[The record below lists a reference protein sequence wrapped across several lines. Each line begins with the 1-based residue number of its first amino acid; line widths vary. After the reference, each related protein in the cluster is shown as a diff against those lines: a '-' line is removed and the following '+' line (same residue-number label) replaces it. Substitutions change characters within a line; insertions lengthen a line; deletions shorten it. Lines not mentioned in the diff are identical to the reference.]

1 MQGIPLNE
9 RKRLGALL
17 DDRPQAE
24 VMAMIPQFSQA
35 ETDNFVAPPA
45 QIPEALGVLMF
56 NMERGVNLPEIQE
69 FLRDCPDI
77 QPFDVILATS
87 WMTAAPAPAT
97 RTPPVNW
104 HRRLV

>member
-17 DDRPQAE
+17 DDRPQTE

-69 FLRDCPDI
+69 FLRARCGK
-77 QPFDVILATS
+77 QSESNQALRQ
-87 WMTAAPAPAT
+87 AALSPSP
-97 RTPPVNW
+97 
-104 HRRLV
+104 

>member
-17 DDRPQAE
+17 DDRPQTK

-56 NMERGVNLPEIQE
+56 NMERGVNLPEIE
-69 FLRDCPDI
+69 YSEEAKKAEGKRSRLLEI
-77 QPFDVILATS
+77 NKE
-87 WMTAAPAPAT
+87 AANP
-97 RTPPVNW
+97 
-104 HRRLV
+104 L

>member
-17 DDRPQAE
+17 DDRPQTE

-56 NMERGVNLPEIQE
+56 NMERGVNLAGNSGISAGLPGYSA
-69 FLRDCPDI
+69 L
-77 QPFDVILATS
+77 
-87 WMTAAPAPAT
+87 
-97 RTPPVNW
+97 
-104 HRRLV
+104 

>member
-17 DDRPQAE
+17 DDRPQTE

-45 QIPEALGVLMF
+45 QIPEALGRAG
-56 NMERGVNLPEIQE
+56 EG
-69 FLRDCPDI
+69 
-77 QPFDVILATS
+77 
-87 WMTAAPAPAT
+87 
-97 RTPPVNW
+97 
-104 HRRLV
+104 

>member
-17 DDRPQAE
+17 DDRPQTE

-56 NMERGVNLPEIQE
+56 NMERGEPAGNSGISAGLPGYSA
-69 FLRDCPDI
+69 L
-77 QPFDVILATS
+77 
-87 WMTAAPAPAT
+87 
-97 RTPPVNW
+97 
-104 HRRLV
+104 

>member
-45 QIPEALGVLMF
+45 QIPEAL
-56 NMERGVNLPEIQE
+56 
-69 FLRDCPDI
+69 
-77 QPFDVILATS
+77 AS
-87 WMTAAPAPAT
+87 
-97 RTPPVNW
+97 
-104 HRRLV
+104 

>member
-17 DDRPQAE
+17 DDRPQTE

-45 QIPEALGVLMF
+45 QIPEALGVPDVQHGTGREPAG
-56 NMERGVNLPEIQE
+56 NSGISAGLPGY
-69 FLRDCPDI
+69 
-77 QPFDVILATS
+77 
-87 WMTAAPAPAT
+87 PA
-97 RTPPVNW
+97 
-104 HRRLV
+104 L

>member
-17 DDRPQAE
+17 DDRPQTE

-56 NMERGVNLPEIQE
+56 NMERGGTCRKFRNFCGIARIFSPL
-69 FLRDCPDI
+69 
-77 QPFDVILATS
+77 T
-87 WMTAAPAPAT
+87 
-97 RTPPVNW
+97 
-104 HRRLV
+104 

>member
-17 DDRPQAE
+17 DDRPQTE

-45 QIPEALGVLMF
+45 QIPEALGVLMW
-56 NMERGVNLPEIQE
+56 P
-69 FLRDCPDI
+69 
-77 QPFDVILATS
+77 TS

>member
-17 DDRPQAE
+17 DDRPQTE

-56 NMERGVNLPEIQE
+56 NMERGREPAGNSGISAGLPGYSA
-69 FLRDCPDI
+69 L
-77 QPFDVILATS
+77 
-87 WMTAAPAPAT
+87 
-97 RTPPVNW
+97 
-104 HRRLV
+104 

>member
-17 DDRPQAE
+17 DDRPQTE

-45 QIPEALGVLMF
+45 QIQIGRAHV
-56 NMERGVNLPEIQE
+56 
-69 FLRDCPDI
+69 
-77 QPFDVILATS
+77 
-87 WMTAAPAPAT
+87 
-97 RTPPVNW
+97 
-104 HRRLV
+104 